1 METTRTETTRKEM
14 KAMNDNRV
22 LRKMFLSEEFSMD
35 TPRST
40 QMYTDWGMSVL
51 DNGTAVVPVMGVLG
65 DWMPYSYITGM
76 VEKAVQM
83 DSVNE
88 IILSINSPG
97 GAVAGLFDSCRF
109 IEKASKKKKC
119 IAYVTGMACSAAYAI
134 ATACDEIFM
143 MEDAEVGSCGC
154 YAHAVEYSDAY
165 FEKEGFLHRIFRSKC
180 SPKKNCSVIT
190 DEAEAE
196 AFQAEI
202 DALGEKY
209 LKYVAKR
216 RKCAYSD
223 ALENF
228 GKGGVLM
235 GEKAIAAGMVD
246 GIKTLEEL
254 GIEEADTGST
264 KTNKVATE
272 DGTEINATENN
283 SPLDGGEG
291 DDMDIN
297 AMSEEQRR
305 ETFEALC
312 SLQPDLTDS
321 IVKSAK
327 DEERKRILALGELRN
342 GSAEV
347 DAIVDSAVED
357 GRGAEAVA
365 IDIVKAMKSAKDE
378 VKDRRNAELDSLAE
392 DTDEAGVG
400 RYAID
405 DNPYLTAAREM
416 GKENK

>member
-1 METTRTETTRKEM
+1 M

-76 VEKAVQM
+76 IEKALKR
-83 DSVNE
+83 DDINE
-88 IILSINSPG
+88 IVLLIDSPG

-119 IAYVTGMACSAAYAI
+119 TAYVTGMACSAAYAI

-165 FEKEGFLHRIFRSKC
+165 FEKEGFLHRVFRSKC

-190 DEAEAE
+190 DEVEAE
-196 AFQAEI
+196 AFQEEI

-209 LKYVAKR
+209 LRYVAKR

-378 VKDRRNAELDSLAE
+378 VKDRRNAQLDSLAE

>member
-1 METTRTETTRKEM
+1 
-14 KAMNDNRV
+14 MNDNRV

-76 VEKAVQM
+76 IEDALSMEKV
-83 DSVNE
+83 DSIV
-88 IILSINSPG
+88 LMINSPG
-97 GAVAGLFDSCRF
+97 GAVAGLFDTCRY

-119 IAYVTGMACSAAYAI
+119 TAYVTGMACSAAYAI

-209 LKYVAKR
+209 LRYVAKR

-246 GIKTLEEL
+246 CIKTLEEL

>member
-1 METTRTETTRKEM
+1 
-14 KAMNDNRV
+14 MNDNRV

-76 VEKAVQM
+76 IEKALKR
-83 DSVNE
+83 DDINE
-88 IILSINSPG
+88 IVLLIDSPG
-97 GAVAGLFDSCRF
+97 GAVAGLFDSCRY

-119 IAYVTGMACSAAYAI
+119 TAYVTGMACSAAYAI
-134 ATACDEIFM
+134 ATACDEIYM

-154 YAHAVEYSDAY
+154 YAHAVDYGEDYY
-165 FEKEGFLHRIFRSKC
+165 KQNGFLHRIFRSKC

-190 DEAEAE
+190 DEVEAE
-196 AFQAEI
+196 AFQEEI
-202 DALGEKY
+202 DALGDKY

-216 RKCAYSD
+216 RKCSYSD
-223 ALENF
+223 ALKNF

>member
-1 METTRTETTRKEM
+1 M
-14 KAMNDNRV
+14 KVMNDNRV

-51 DNGTAVVPVMGVLG
+51 DNGMAVVPVMGVLG

-76 VEKAVQM
+76 IEKALKR
-83 DSVNE
+83 DDINE
-88 IILSINSPG
+88 IVLLIDSPG

-119 IAYVTGMACSAAYAI
+119 TAYVTGMACSAAYAI
-134 ATACDEIFM
+134 ATACDEIYM

-165 FEKEGFLHRIFRSKC
+165 FEKEGFLHRVFRSKC

-190 DEAEAE
+190 DEVEAE
-196 AFQAEI
+196 AFQKEI

-209 LKYVAKR
+209 LRYVAKR

>member
-1 METTRTETTRKEM
+1 M

-76 VEKAVQM
+76 IEKALKR
-83 DSVNE
+83 DDINE
-88 IILSINSPG
+88 IVLLIDSPG
-97 GAVAGLFDSCRF
+97 GAVAGLFDTCRF
-109 IEKASKKKKC
+109 IERASKKKKC
-119 IAYVTGMACSAAYAI
+119 TAYVTGMACSAAYAI
-134 ATACDEIFM
+134 ATACDEIYM

-196 AFQAEI
+196 AFQEEI

-209 LKYVAKR
+209 LRYVAKR

-235 GEKAIAAGMVD
+235 GEKAVAAGMVD

-254 GIEEADTGST
+254 GIEEADESST
-264 KTNKVATE
+264 KTRKTAVK
-272 DGTEINATENN
+272 DSTEIKAIENN

-357 GRGAEAVA
+357 GRGAEAIA

-378 VKDRRNAELDSLAE
+378 VKDKRKAELDSLAE

-400 RYAID
+400 RYSID

>member
-1 METTRTETTRKEM
+1 
-14 KAMNDNRV
+14 MNDNRV

-76 VEKAVQM
+76 IEKALKR
-83 DSVNE
+83 DD
-88 IILSINSPG
+88 INGIVLLIDSPG

-119 IAYVTGMACSAAYAI
+119 TAYVTGMACSAAYAI
-134 ATACDEIFM
+134 ATACDEIYM

-165 FEKEGFLHRIFRSKC
+165 FEKEGFLHRVFRSKC

-196 AFQAEI
+196 AFQEEI
-202 DALGEKY
+202 DALGDKY

-254 GIEEADTGST
+254 GIEEADEGST
-264 KTNKVATE
+264 KSRKSAVK
-272 DGTEINATENN
+272 DGTEINANENN

-357 GRGAEAVA
+357 GRGAEAIAV
-365 IDIVKAMKSAKDE
+365 DIVKAMKSAKDE
-378 VKDRRNAELDSLAE
+378 VKDRRKAELDSLAE

-400 RYAID
+400 RYSID

>member
-1 METTRTETTRKEM
+1 
-14 KAMNDNRV
+14 MNDNRV

-76 VEKAVQM
+76 IEKALKR
-83 DSVNE
+83 DDINE
-88 IILSINSPG
+88 IVLLIDSPG
-97 GAVAGLFDSCRF
+97 GAVAGLFDTCRF
-109 IEKASKKKKC
+109 IERASKKKKC
-119 IAYVTGMACSAAYAI
+119 TAYVTGMACSAAYAI
-134 ATACDEIFM
+134 ATACDEIYM

-165 FEKEGFLHRIFRSKC
+165 FEKEGFLHRVFRSKC

-196 AFQAEI
+196 AFQEEI
-202 DALGEKY
+202 DALGDKY

-216 RKCAYSD
+216 RKCSYSD

-254 GIEEADTGST
+254 GIEEADEGST
-264 KTNKVATE
+264 KTRKSAVK
-272 DGTEINATENN
+272 DGTEINANENN
-283 SPLDGGEG
+283 SPQNGGEG

-327 DEERKRILALGELRN
+327 DEEKKRILALGELRN

-378 VKDRRNAELDSLAE
+378 VKDRRKAELDSLAE

-400 RYAID
+400 RYSVD

>member
-1 METTRTETTRKEM
+1 M

-76 VEKAVQM
+76 IEKALKR
-83 DSVNE
+83 DDINE
-88 IILSINSPG
+88 IVLLIDSPG

-109 IEKASKKKKC
+109 IERASKKKKC
-119 IAYVTGMACSAAYAI
+119 TAYVTGMACSAAYAI
-134 ATACDEIFM
+134 ATACDEIYM

-165 FEKEGFLHRIFRSKC
+165 FEKEGFLHRVFRSKC

-190 DEAEAE
+190 DEVEAE
-196 AFQAEI
+196 AFQDEI

-209 LKYVAKR
+209 LRYVAKR

-254 GIEEADTGST
+254 GIEEADESST
-264 KTNKVATE
+264 KTRKTAVK
-272 DGTEINATENN
+272 DGTEIKAIENN

>member
-1 METTRTETTRKEM
+1 
-14 KAMNDNRV
+14 MNDNRV

-76 VEKAVQM
+76 IEKALKM
-83 DSVNE
+83 DDINE
-88 IILSINSPG
+88 IVLLIDSPG

-119 IAYVTGMACSAAYAI
+119 TAYVTGMACSAAYAI
-134 ATACDEIFM
+134 ATACDEIYM

-165 FEKEGFLHRIFRSKC
+165 FEKEGFLHRVFRSKC

-190 DEAEAE
+190 DEVEAE
-196 AFQAEI
+196 AFQKEI

-209 LKYVAKR
+209 LRYVAKR

-254 GIEEADTGST
+254 GIEEVDTGST

>member
-1 METTRTETTRKEM
+1 
-14 KAMNDNRV
+14 MNDNRV

-119 IAYVTGMACSAAYAI
+119 TAYVTGMACSAAYAI
-134 ATACDEIFM
+134 ATACDEIYM

-209 LKYVAKR
+209 LRYVAKR

>member
-1 METTRTETTRKEM
+1 M

-40 QMYTDWGMSVL
+40 QMYTDCGMSVL

-76 VEKAVQM
+76 IEKALKR
-83 DSVNE
+83 DDINE
-88 IILSINSPG
+88 IVLLIDSPG

-119 IAYVTGMACSAAYAI
+119 TAYVTGMACSAAYAI
-134 ATACDEIFM
+134 ATACDEIYM

-165 FEKEGFLHRIFRSKC
+165 FEKEGFLHRVFRSKC

-190 DEAEAE
+190 DEVEAE
-196 AFQAEI
+196 AFQEEI

-209 LKYVAKR
+209 LRYVAKR

>member
-1 METTRTETTRKEM
+1 ME
-14 KAMNDNRV
+14 
-22 LRKMFLSEEFSMD
+22 S
-35 TPRST
+35 PRSN
-40 QMYTDWGMSVL
+40 QNYTDFGWSVM
-51 DNGTAVVPVMGVLG
+51 DNGTAVIPVVGTLG
-65 DWMPYSYITGM
+65 DWNPYSYITGM
-76 VEKAVQM
+76 IEDALSMEKV
-83 DSVNE
+83 DSIV
-88 IILSINSPG
+88 LMINSPG
-97 GAVAGLFDSCRF
+97 GAVAGLFDTCRY

-119 IAYVTGMACSAAYAI
+119 TAYVTGMACSAAYAI
-134 ATACDEIFM
+134 ATACDEIYM

-165 FEKEGFLHRIFRSKC
+165 FEKEGFLHRVFRSKC

-190 DEAEAE
+190 DEVEAE
-196 AFQAEI
+196 AFQKEI

-209 LKYVAKR
+209 LRYVAKR

>member
-1 METTRTETTRKEM
+1 
-14 KAMNDNRV
+14 MNDNRV

-51 DNGTAVVPVMGVLG
+51 DNGTAVVPVMGVLR

-76 VEKAVQM
+76 IEKALKR
-83 DSVNE
+83 DDINE
-88 IILSINSPG
+88 IVLLIDSPG

-119 IAYVTGMACSAAYAI
+119 TAYVTGMACSAAYAI
-134 ATACDEIFM
+134 ATACDEIYM

-165 FEKEGFLHRIFRSKC
+165 FEKEGFLHRVFRSKC

-190 DEAEAE
+190 DEVEAE
-196 AFQAEI
+196 AFQKEI

-209 LKYVAKR
+209 LRYVAKR

>member
-1 METTRTETTRKEM
+1 
-14 KAMNDNRV
+14 MNDNRV

-76 VEKAVQM
+76 IEKALKR
-83 DSVNE
+83 DDINE
-88 IILSINSPG
+88 IVLLIDSPG

-109 IEKASKKKKC
+109 IERASKKKKC
-119 IAYVTGMACSAAYAI
+119 TAYVTGMACSAAYAI
-134 ATACDEIFM
+134 ATACDEIYM

-165 FEKEGFLHRIFRSKC
+165 FEKEGFIHRVFRSKC

-190 DEAEAE
+190 DEVEAE
-196 AFQAEI
+196 AFQKEI

-209 LKYVAKR
+209 LRYVAKR

-254 GIEEADTGST
+254 GIEEADESST
-264 KTNKVATE
+264 KTRKTAVK
-272 DGTEINATENN
+272 DGTEINAIENN
-283 SPLDGGEG
+283 SPQNGGEG

-327 DEERKRILALGELRN
+327 DEEKKRILALGELRN

-357 GRGAEAVA
+357 GRSAEAIAV
-365 IDIVKAMKSAKDE
+365 DIVKAMKSAKDE
-378 VKDRRNAELDSLAE
+378 VKDRRKAELDSLAE

-400 RYAID
+400 RYSID

>member
-1 METTRTETTRKEM
+1 M

-76 VEKAVQM
+76 IEKALKR
-83 DSVNE
+83 DDINE
-88 IILSINSPG
+88 IVLLIDSPG

-119 IAYVTGMACSAAYAI
+119 TAYVTGMACSAAYAI
-134 ATACDEIFM
+134 ATACDEIYM

-165 FEKEGFLHRIFRSKC
+165 FEKEGFLHRVFRSKC

-190 DEAEAE
+190 DEVEAE
-196 AFQAEI
+196 AFQKEI

-209 LKYVAKR
+209 LRYVAKR

-235 GEKAIAAGMVD
+235 GEEAIAAGMVD

-272 DGTEINATENN
+272 DSTEINATENN

>member
-76 VEKAVQM
+76 IEKALKR
-83 DSVNE
+83 DDINE
-88 IILSINSPG
+88 IVLLIDSPG

-119 IAYVTGMACSAAYAI
+119 TAYVTGMACSAAYAI

-165 FEKEGFLHRIFRSKC
+165 FEKEGFLHRVFRSKC

-190 DEAEAE
+190 DEVEAE
-196 AFQAEI
+196 AFQEEI

-209 LKYVAKR
+209 LRYVAKR

>member
-1 METTRTETTRKEM
+1 M

-76 VEKAVQM
+76 IEKALKR
-83 DSVNE
+83 DDINE
-88 IILSINSPG
+88 IVLLIDSPG
-97 GAVAGLFDSCRF
+97 GAVAGLFDTCSY

-119 IAYVTGMACSAAYAI
+119 TAYVTGMACSAAYAI
-134 ATACDEIFM
+134 ATACDEIYM

-165 FEKEGFLHRIFRSKC
+165 FEKEGFLHRVFRSKC

-190 DEAEAE
+190 DEVEAE
-196 AFQAEI
+196 AFQEEI

-209 LKYVAKR
+209 LRYVAKR

>member
-165 FEKEGFLHRIFRSKC
+165 FEKEGFLHRVFRSKC

-209 LKYVAKR
+209 LRYVAKR

>member
-1 METTRTETTRKEM
+1 
-14 KAMNDNRV
+14 MNSNLRGTY
-22 LRKMFLSEEFSMD
+22 RKMFLREDGFSMES
-35 TPRST
+35 PRSN
-40 QMYTDWGMSVL
+40 QIYTDFGWSVM
-51 DNGTAVVPVMGVLG
+51 DNGTAVIPVVGTLG
-65 DWMPYSYITGM
+65 DWNPYSYITGM
-76 VEKAVQM
+76 IEDALSMEKV
-83 DSVNE
+83 DSIV
-88 IILSINSPG
+88 LMINSPG
-97 GAVAGLFDSCRF
+97 GAVAGLFDTCRY

-119 IAYVTGMACSAAYAI
+119 TAYVTGMACSAAYAI
-134 ATACDEIFM
+134 ATACDEIYM

-209 LKYVAKR
+209 LRYVAKR

-312 SLQPDLTDS
+312 SLQPDLTNS

>member
-1 METTRTETTRKEM
+1 M

-22 LRKMFLSEEFSMD
+22 LRKMFLSEEFSMN

-76 VEKAVQM
+76 IEKALKR
-83 DSVNE
+83 DDINE
-88 IILSINSPG
+88 IVLLIDSPG

-119 IAYVTGMACSAAYAI
+119 TAYVTGMACSAAYAI
-134 ATACDEIFM
+134 ATACDEIYM

-165 FEKEGFLHRIFRSKC
+165 FEKEGFLHRVFRSKC

-190 DEAEAE
+190 DEVEAE
-196 AFQAEI
+196 AFQEEI

-209 LKYVAKR
+209 LRYVAKR

-272 DGTEINATENN
+272 DSTEINATENN

>member
-1 METTRTETTRKEM
+1 
-14 KAMNDNRV
+14 MNDNRV

-76 VEKAVQM
+76 IEKALKR
-83 DSVNE
+83 DDINE
-88 IILSINSPG
+88 IVLLIDSPG

-119 IAYVTGMACSAAYAI
+119 TAYVTGMACSAAYAI
-134 ATACDEIFM
+134 ATACDEIYM

-165 FEKEGFLHRIFRSKC
+165 FEKEGFLHRVFRSKC

-190 DEAEAE
+190 DEVEAE
-196 AFQAEI
+196 AFQKEI

-209 LKYVAKR
+209 LRYVAKR

-378 VKDRRNAELDSLAE
+378 VKDRRNAELDLLAE

>member
-1 METTRTETTRKEM
+1 
-14 KAMNDNRV
+14 MNDNRV

-76 VEKAVQM
+76 IEKALKM
-83 DSVNE
+83 DDINE
-88 IILSINSPG
+88 IVLLIDSPG

-119 IAYVTGMACSAAYAI
+119 TAYVTGMACSAAYAI
-134 ATACDEIFM
+134 ATACDEIYM

-165 FEKEGFLHRIFRSKC
+165 FEKEGFLHRVFRSKC

-190 DEAEAE
+190 DEVEAE
-196 AFQAEI
+196 AFQKEI

-209 LKYVAKR
+209 LRYVAKR

-254 GIEEADTGST
+254 GIEEADESST
-264 KTNKVATE
+264 KTRKTAVK
-272 DGTEINATENN
+272 DGTEIKAIENN
-283 SPLDGGEG
+283 SPQNGGEG

>member
-1 METTRTETTRKEM
+1 M

-76 VEKAVQM
+76 IEKALKR
-83 DSVNE
+83 DDINE
-88 IILSINSPG
+88 IVLLIDSPG

-119 IAYVTGMACSAAYAI
+119 TAYVTGMACSAAYAI
-134 ATACDEIFM
+134 ATACDEIYM

-190 DEAEAE
+190 DEVEAE
-196 AFQAEI
+196 VFQEEI

-209 LKYVAKR
+209 LRYVAKR

-378 VKDRRNAELDSLAE
+378 VKDRRNAELDLLAE

>member
-1 METTRTETTRKEM
+1 
-14 KAMNDNRV
+14 MNDNRV

-40 QMYTDWGMSVL
+40 QMYTDYGMSVL

-76 VEKAVQM
+76 IEKALKR
-83 DSVNE
+83 DDINE
-88 IILSINSPG
+88 IVLLIDSPG

-119 IAYVTGMACSAAYAI
+119 TAYVTGMACSAAYAI
-134 ATACDEIFM
+134 ATACDEIYM

-165 FEKEGFLHRIFRSKC
+165 FEKEGFLHRVFRSKC

-190 DEAEAE
+190 DEVEAE
-196 AFQAEI
+196 AFQKEI

-209 LKYVAKR
+209 LRYVAKR

-254 GIEEADTGST
+254 GIEEADKGST

-272 DGTEINATENN
+272 DGTEINAIENN

-327 DEERKRILALGELRN
+327 DEEKKRILALGELRN

>member
-119 IAYVTGMACSAAYAI
+119 TAYVTGMACSAAYAI

-165 FEKEGFLHRIFRSKC
+165 FEKEGFLHRVFRSKC

-209 LKYVAKR
+209 LRYVAKR

>member
-1 METTRTETTRKEM
+1 
-14 KAMNDNRV
+14 MNDNRV

-76 VEKAVQM
+76 IEKALKR
-83 DSVNE
+83 DDINE
-88 IILSINSPG
+88 IVLLIDSPG

-119 IAYVTGMACSAAYAI
+119 TAYVTGMACSAAYAI
-134 ATACDEIFM
+134 ATACDEIYM

-165 FEKEGFLHRIFRSKC
+165 FEKEGFLHRVFRSKC

-190 DEAEAE
+190 DEVEAE
-196 AFQAEI
+196 AFQKEI

-209 LKYVAKR
+209 LRYVAKR

-254 GIEEADTGST
+254 GIEEADESST
-264 KTNKVATE
+264 KTRKTAVK
-272 DGTEINATENN
+272 DSTEIKAIENN
-283 SPLDGGEG
+283 SPQNGGEG

>member
-1 METTRTETTRKEM
+1 
-14 KAMNDNRV
+14 
-22 LRKMFLSEEFSMD
+22 
-35 TPRST
+35 
-40 QMYTDWGMSVL
+40 
-51 DNGTAVVPVMGVLG
+51 
-65 DWMPYSYITGM
+65 MPYSYITGM
-76 VEKAVQM
+76 IEKALKR
-83 DSVNE
+83 DDINE
-88 IILSINSPG
+88 IVLLIDSPG

-119 IAYVTGMACSAAYAI
+119 TAYVTGMACSAAYAI
-134 ATACDEIFM
+134 ATACDEIYM

-165 FEKEGFLHRIFRSKC
+165 FEKEGFLHRVFRSKC

-190 DEAEAE
+190 DEVEAE
-196 AFQAEI
+196 AFQEEI

-209 LKYVAKR
+209 LRYVAKR

-272 DGTEINATENN
+272 DSTEIKAIENN

>member
-1 METTRTETTRKEM
+1 M

-76 VEKAVQM
+76 IEKALKR
-83 DSVNE
+83 DDINE
-88 IILSINSPG
+88 IVLLIDSPG

-119 IAYVTGMACSAAYAI
+119 TAYVTGMACSAAYAI
-134 ATACDEIFM
+134 ATACDEIYV

-165 FEKEGFLHRIFRSKC
+165 FEKEGFLHRVFRSKC

-196 AFQAEI
+196 AFQEEI
-202 DALGEKY
+202 DALGDKY

-216 RKCAYSD
+216 RKCSYSD

-254 GIEEADTGST
+254 GIEEADEGST
-264 KTNKVATE
+264 KTRKSAVK
-272 DGTEINATENN
+272 DGTEINANENN

-327 DEERKRILALGELRN
+327 DEEKKRILALGELRN

-378 VKDRRNAELDSLAE
+378 VKDRRKAELDSLAE

-400 RYAID
+400 RYSVD

>member
-1 METTRTETTRKEM
+1 METMRKEM

-76 VEKAVQM
+76 IEKALKR
-83 DSVNE
+83 DDINE
-88 IILSINSPG
+88 IVLLIDSPG

-119 IAYVTGMACSAAYAI
+119 TAYVTGMACSAAYAI
-134 ATACDEIFM
+134 ATACDEIYM

-165 FEKEGFLHRIFRSKC
+165 FEKEGFLHRVFRSKC

-209 LKYVAKR
+209 LRYVAKR

-254 GIEEADTGST
+254 GIEEVDAGST

-297 AMSEEQRR
+297 AMSKEQRR

>member
-1 METTRTETTRKEM
+1 
-14 KAMNDNRV
+14 MNDNRV

-165 FEKEGFLHRIFRSKC
+165 FEKEGFLHRVFRSKC

-209 LKYVAKR
+209 LRYVAKR

-272 DGTEINATENN
+272 DGTEINAIENN

>member
-1 METTRTETTRKEM
+1 M

-76 VEKAVQM
+76 IEKALKR
-83 DSVNE
+83 DDINE
-88 IILSINSPG
+88 IVLLIDSPG

-119 IAYVTGMACSAAYAI
+119 TAYVTGMACSAAYAI

-165 FEKEGFLHRIFRSKC
+165 FEKEGFLHRVFRSKC

-190 DEAEAE
+190 DEVEAE
-196 AFQAEI
+196 AFQKEI

-209 LKYVAKR
+209 LRYVAKR

>member
-76 VEKAVQM
+76 IEKALKR
-83 DSVNE
+83 DDINE
-88 IILSINSPG
+88 IVLLIDSPG

-119 IAYVTGMACSAAYAI
+119 TAYVTGMACSAAYAI
-134 ATACDEIFM
+134 ATACDEIYM

-165 FEKEGFLHRIFRSKC
+165 FEKEGFLHRVFRSKC

-190 DEAEAE
+190 DEVEAE
-196 AFQAEI
+196 AFQEEI

-209 LKYVAKR
+209 LRYVAKR

>member
-1 METTRTETTRKEM
+1 M

-76 VEKAVQM
+76 IEKALKR
-83 DSVNE
+83 DDINE
-88 IILSINSPG
+88 IVLLIDSPG
-97 GAVAGLFDSCRF
+97 GAVAGLFDSCRY

-119 IAYVTGMACSAAYAI
+119 TAYVTGMACSAAYAI
-134 ATACDEIFM
+134 ATACDEIYM

-165 FEKEGFLHRIFRSKC
+165 FEKEGFLHRVFRSKC

-190 DEAEAE
+190 DEVEAE
-196 AFQAEI
+196 AFQEEI
-202 DALGEKY
+202 DALGDKY

-216 RKCAYSD
+216 RKCSYSD
-223 ALENF
+223 ALKNF

>member
-1 METTRTETTRKEM
+1 
-14 KAMNDNRV
+14 MNDNRV

-76 VEKAVQM
+76 IEKALKR
-83 DSVNE
+83 DDINE
-88 IILSINSPG
+88 IVLLIDSPG

-119 IAYVTGMACSAAYAI
+119 TAYVTGMACSAAYAI
-134 ATACDEIFM
+134 ATACDEIYM

-165 FEKEGFLHRIFRSKC
+165 FEKEGFIHRVFRSKC
-180 SPKKNCSVIT
+180 SPKKNCSVIA
-190 DEAEAE
+190 DEVEAE
-196 AFQAEI
+196 AFQKEI

-209 LKYVAKR
+209 LRYVAKR

-254 GIEEADTGST
+254 GIEEADEGST
-264 KTNKVATE
+264 KTRKSAVK
-272 DGTEINATENN
+272 DGTEINANENN

-327 DEERKRILALGELRN
+327 DEEKKRILALGELRN

-357 GRGAEAVA
+357 GRSAEAIAV
-365 IDIVKAMKSAKDE
+365 DIVKAMKSAKDE
-378 VKDRRNAELDSLAE
+378 VKDRRKAELDSLAE

-400 RYAID
+400 RYSID

>member
-1 METTRTETTRKEM
+1 
-14 KAMNDNRV
+14 MNDNRV

-51 DNGTAVVPVMGVLG
+51 DNGMAVVPVMGVLG

-76 VEKAVQM
+76 IEKALKR
-83 DSVNE
+83 DDINE
-88 IILSINSPG
+88 IVLLIDSPG
-97 GAVAGLFDSCRF
+97 GAVAGLFDTCRF
-109 IEKASKKKKC
+109 IERASKKKKC
-119 IAYVTGMACSAAYAI
+119 TAYVTGMACSAAYAI
-134 ATACDEIFM
+134 ATACDEIYM

-165 FEKEGFLHRIFRSKC
+165 FEKEGFLHRVFRSKC

-196 AFQAEI
+196 AFQEEI
-202 DALGEKY
+202 DALGDKY

-216 RKCAYSD
+216 RKCSYSD

-254 GIEEADTGST
+254 GIEEADESST
-264 KTNKVATE
+264 KTRKTAVK
-272 DGTEINATENN
+272 DGTEIKAIENN
-283 SPLDGGEG
+283 SPQNGGEG

-327 DEERKRILALGELRN
+327 DEEKKRILALGELRN

-365 IDIVKAMKSAKDE
+365 IDIVKAMKNAKDE
-378 VKDRRNAELDSLAE
+378 VKDRRKAELDSLAE

-400 RYAID
+400 RYSVD

>member
-1 METTRTETTRKEM
+1 
-14 KAMNDNRV
+14 MNDNRV

-76 VEKAVQM
+76 IEKALKR
-83 DSVNE
+83 DDINE
-88 IILSINSPG
+88 IVLLIDSPG

-109 IEKASKKKKC
+109 IERASKKKKC
-119 IAYVTGMACSAAYAI
+119 TAYVTGMACSAAYAI
-134 ATACDEIFM
+134 ATACDEIYM

-165 FEKEGFLHRIFRSKC
+165 FEKEGFIHRVFRSKC

-196 AFQAEI
+196 AFQEEI
-202 DALGEKY
+202 DALGDKY

-216 RKCAYSD
+216 RKCSYSD
-223 ALENF
+223 ALKNF

-254 GIEEADTGST
+254 GIEEADESST
-264 KTNKVATE
+264 KTRKTAVK
-272 DGTEINATENN
+272 DGTEIKAIENN
-283 SPLDGGEG
+283 SPQNGGEG

-357 GRGAEAVA
+357 GRSAEAIAV
-365 IDIVKAMKSAKDE
+365 DIVKAMKSAKDE
-378 VKDRRNAELDSLAE
+378 VKDRRKAELDSLAE

-400 RYAID
+400 RYSID

>member
-1 METTRTETTRKEM
+1 M

-76 VEKAVQM
+76 IEKALKR
-83 DSVNE
+83 DDINE
-88 IILSINSPG
+88 IVLLIDSPG

-119 IAYVTGMACSAAYAI
+119 TAYVTGMACSAAYAI

-165 FEKEGFLHRIFRSKC
+165 FEKEGFLHRVFRSKC

-190 DEAEAE
+190 DEVEAE
-196 AFQAEI
+196 AFQKEI

-209 LKYVAKR
+209 LRYVAKR

-272 DGTEINATENN
+272 DSTEINATENN

>member
-1 METTRTETTRKEM
+1 
-14 KAMNDNRV
+14 MNDNRV

-76 VEKAVQM
+76 IEKALKR
-83 DSVNE
+83 DDINE
-88 IILSINSPG
+88 IVLLIDSPG

-119 IAYVTGMACSAAYAI
+119 TAYVTGMACSAAYAI
-134 ATACDEIFM
+134 ATACDEIYM

-165 FEKEGFLHRIFRSKC
+165 FEKEGFIHRVFRSKC
-180 SPKKNCSVIT
+180 SPKKNCSVIA
-190 DEAEAE
+190 DEVEAE
-196 AFQAEI
+196 AFQKEI

-209 LKYVAKR
+209 LRYVAKR

-254 GIEEADTGST
+254 GIEEADESST
-264 KTNKVATE
+264 KTRKTAVK
-272 DGTEINATENN
+272 DGTEIKAIENN
-283 SPLDGGEG
+283 SPQNGGEG

-312 SLQPDLTDS
+312 SLQPDLTDF

-327 DEERKRILALGELRN
+327 DEEKKRILALGELRN

-357 GRGAEAVA
+357 GRSAEAIAV
-365 IDIVKAMKSAKDE
+365 DIVKAMKSAKDE
-378 VKDRRNAELDSLAE
+378 VKDRRKAELDSLAE

-400 RYAID
+400 RYSVD

>member
-1 METTRTETTRKEM
+1 M
-14 KAMNDNRV
+14 KVMNDNRV

-76 VEKAVQM
+76 IEKALKR
-83 DSVNE
+83 DDINE
-88 IILSINSPG
+88 IVLLIDSPG

-119 IAYVTGMACSAAYAI
+119 TAYVTGMACSAAYAI
-134 ATACDEIFM
+134 ATACDEIYM

-165 FEKEGFLHRIFRSKC
+165 FEKEGFLHRVFRSKC

-190 DEAEAE
+190 DEVEAE
-196 AFQAEI
+196 AFQEEI

-209 LKYVAKR
+209 LRYVAKR